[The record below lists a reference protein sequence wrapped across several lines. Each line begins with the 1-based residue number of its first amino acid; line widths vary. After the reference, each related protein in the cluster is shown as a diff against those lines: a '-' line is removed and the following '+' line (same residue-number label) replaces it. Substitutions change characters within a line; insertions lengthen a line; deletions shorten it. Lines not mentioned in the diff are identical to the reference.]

1 MAVAVERCQRVNLRR
16 LLILVS
22 VVNNVG
28 LLIVCRARQS
38 VLGPAHAQLPSKLHI
53 FLDIGHLK
61 ALLHL
66 LEIADE
72 GLEDESLVLNLA
84 AANLEETDD

>member
-1 MAVAVERCQRVNLRR
+1 
-16 LLILVS
+16 
-22 VVNNVG
+22 
-28 LLIVCRARQS
+28 
-38 VLGPAHAQLPSKLHI
+38 
-53 FLDIGHLK
+53 LK